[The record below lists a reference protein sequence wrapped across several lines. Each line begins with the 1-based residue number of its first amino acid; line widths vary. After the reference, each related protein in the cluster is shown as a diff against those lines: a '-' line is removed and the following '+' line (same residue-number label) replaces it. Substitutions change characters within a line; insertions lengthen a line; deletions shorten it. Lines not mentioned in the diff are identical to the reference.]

1 MCLVAASDPS
11 SSPLRAA
18 EAPRGENGPF
28 PCTRRFATI
37 IARRGPRQ
45 HRVKRGGMPTVEVW
59 IAMSENGD
67 CEVATDEDTAIER
80 MIDGSADDLAGT
92 VCRVVKLNVTMSEP
106 LAEHGSGAAV
116 DVTVPDDAGRTE
128 EVDTD

>member
-1 MCLVAASDPS
+1 
-11 SSPLRAA
+11 
-18 EAPRGENGPF
+18 
-28 PCTRRFATI
+28 
-37 IARRGPRQ
+37 
-45 HRVKRGGMPTVEVW
+45 MPTVEVW